1 MKLKIFVVP
10 SAIALSALVSLT
22 GCSGQQNLAGSCE
35 LVTEQ
40 FASVPGETSLALAKI
55 GQDAPAAAEELS
67 ALAAKTS
74 DLAGPVKS
82 DEVGTVVA
90 ETARSL
96 EALAKLADRSVD
108 GISAEDTWLLAD
120 TMRGLESQNS
130 MFVELCH

>member
-1 MKLKIFVVP
+1 M
-10 SAIALSALVSLT
+10 
-22 GCSGQQNLAGSCE
+22 
-35 LVTEQ
+35 
-40 FASVPGETSLALAKI
+40 ALAKI